1 MSSSTVIARPSRT
14 RPDDPAA
21 STTDLSPAGRR
32 PRRWTAALTFLVLAG
47 FGVILWGGYTQG
59 WAWTGI
65 TAQDTLWH
73 WLQLLL
79 VPIAFAALPT
89 LLRQHRAMR
98 PERKL
103 LMLGLTAGFVAFVII
118 GYAVPLSW
126 TGFTGNTLWD
136 WLSLL
141 LLPIAITSVRFLRA
155 ERAIT
160 AAHYGVGA
168 LLLVAFGLLI
178 AGGYVVPWAWTG
190 FTGNTFIDWVQLL
203 VLPVLFP
210 TVVVPAAAA
219 WLTATGGVGPESDDV
234 RGRVR
239 TRKALDPGRSASADR
254 PGSE

>member
-1 MSSSTVIARPSRT
+1 MPLPTSAADPTHRT
-14 RPDDPAA
+14 
-21 STTDLSPAGRR
+21 GRR
-32 PRRWTAALTFLVLAG
+32 SGPLTATLTFAVLTT
-47 FGVILWGGYTQG
+47 FGVVLWGGYTQG

-98 PERKL
+98 TERKL
-103 LMLGLTAGFVAFVII
+103 LMTGLTVAFVAFVIV
-118 GYAVPLSW
+118 GYAVPLTW

-141 LLPIAITSVRFLRA
+141 LLPIAITSVRFLLA

-160 AAHYGVGA
+160 WVHYGVGA
-168 LLLVAFGLLI
+168 MLLAALGLLI
-178 AGGYVVPWAWTG
+178 ACGYLVPWAWTG
-190 FTGNTFIDWVQLL
+190 FTGNTFVDWVQLL
-203 VLPVLFP
+203 ILPVLFP

-219 WLTATGGVGPESDDV
+219 WLTATTSRPEHG
-234 RGRVR
+234 RGTPVTDPAG
-239 TRKALDPGRSASADR
+239 TR
-254 PGSE
+254 